1 LHRHVVAG
9 KGHHAGAELDVQ
21 RVQRGAGQGGR
32 VVSGQAVLLKGIT
45 MPKRRPV
52 PVVFGSAL
60 AVRFT

>member
-9 KGHHAGAELDVQ
+9 KGHHAGAELNVQ
-21 RVQRGAGQGGR
+21 GVQRGAGQDGG